1 MTIDCQDPGFRELL
15 PDLAHGRLDAG
26 DRARAEAHVAA
37 CEACAR
43 ELGIV
48 RAARASLSRV
58 PAIDT
63 GRIVAALPAAPA
75 RAPLRVERGGAAGA
89 VPAPRW
95 WRAPSAAMRI
105 AAGIAALAV
114 GGAGLRV
121 ALDGGDAPPQRSVVA
136 AGEDPVVPAA
146 TPATPAGEPGTGQSV
161 GAAIAAA
168 SPAATSPA
176 GSASRGA
183 QGAAPGGMSFG
194 GGVSDLSDEALHAL
208 LDDLENVDAVPSAEP
223 ESDLLPVGLEE
234 G

>member
-1 MTIDCQDPGFRELL
+1 MTIDCQDPTFRELL

-26 DRARAEAHVAA
+26 DRARAEAHVAGCA
-37 CEACAR
+37 ACAR

-48 RAARASLSRV
+48 RAARASLSRT
-58 PAIDT
+58 PAIDI

-75 RAPLRVERGGAAGA
+75 RTPLRVERGGAPGA
-89 VPAPRW
+89 APARRG

-121 ALDGGDAPPQRSVVA
+121 ALDRGDAPLQPSIVA
-136 AGEDPVVPAA
+136 SGEQPVVPAA
-146 TPATPAGEPGTGQSV
+146 TPAATGSASGAGQPAVAS
-161 GAAIAAA
+161 A
-168 SPAATSPA
+168 SPAATPPASPA
-176 GSASRGA
+176 ARGA
-183 QGAAPGGMSFG
+183 QGTAPGGMTFG

-208 LDDLENVDAVPSAEP
+208 LDDLEHVDAVPAAEP
-223 ESDLLPVGLEE
+223 ETDLLPVGLEE